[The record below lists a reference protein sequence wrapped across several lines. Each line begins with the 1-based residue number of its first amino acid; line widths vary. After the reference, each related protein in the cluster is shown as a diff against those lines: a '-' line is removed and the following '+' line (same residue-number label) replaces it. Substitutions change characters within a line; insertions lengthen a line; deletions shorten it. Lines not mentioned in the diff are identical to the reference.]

1 MRKDN
6 ANVNRGKK
14 RKTKPV
20 KTQLFEVNNVE
31 YNWIFVHECFHKW
44 SGVGN
49 VILDY
54 HKFVSANVGKI
65 GFLYMNAFVGG
76 LVGYILEMCFEIIV
90 NLCFCLDYTLALEG
104 IFYLFFYFFI
114 TFIDYF
120 IFI

>member
-14 RKTKPV
+14 RKRKPV
-20 KTQLFEVNNVE
+20 KTRLFEVNNVE
-31 YNWIFVHECFHKW
+31 YNWIFVHECFHW
-44 SGVGN
+44 RSGVGN

-54 HKFVSANVGKI
+54 HKFVSANVGKF

-76 LVGYILEMCFEIIV
+76 LVGYILEMCFEIFV
-90 NLCFCLDYTLALEG
+90 NLCFCLDYILALEG
-104 IFYLFFYFFI
+104 IFFFFFI